1 MARRAH
7 VLKIR
12 LSDEE
17 LAEFIRRC
25 PDGTTRSHWLR
36 QLGLGQPVVRHRR
49 RQPPPTVDANLLLE
63 VRRIGVNLNQ
73 LARSLNLA
81 RWKGGVSALHITRAE
96 FSLQAC
102 QNNLAALLE
111 RASIFAAAKSQTKDD
126 S

>member
-17 LAEFIRRC
+17 LAELIRRC

-36 QLGLGQPVVRHRR
+36 QLALGQPIARHRR
-49 RQPPPTVDANLLLE
+49 RQPPPTVDADLLLE

-81 RWKGGVSALHITRAE
+81 RWTGGVSTLHLTRTE

-102 QNNLAALLE
+102 KNDLAALLG
-111 RASIFAAAKSQTKDD
+111 RASIFTKAKSRTGDN